1 MEGRGGGRT
10 SRDRTAWTEQLST
23 ARAEAS
29 SLFGISFHP
38 PFLTLQWSKQVTT
51 LNTMVPMVTKIPQ
64 SRDRSY
70 SDSHVICK
78 CCIKQIKKYLEIL

>member
-1 MEGRGGGRT
+1 MLVQ
-10 SRDRTAWTEQLST
+10 ALLSI

-29 SLFGISFHP
+29 WLLAISSHP
-38 PFLTLQWSKQVTT
+38 PFLTLQLSKQVTT
-51 LNTMVPMVTKIPQ
+51 LNTMVPMVIEILQ

-70 SDSHVICK
+70 SDSYVICK

>member
-1 MEGRGGGRT
+1 MLIQ
-10 SRDRTAWTEQLST
+10 ALLSI

-29 SLFGISFHP
+29 SLLAISSHR
-38 PFLTLQWSKQVTT
+38 PFLTLQLSKQVTT
-51 LNTMVPMVTKIPQ
+51 LNTMVPMVIEILQ

-70 SDSHVICK
+70 SDSYVIHK